1 MPDDESAGEKSEAP
15 TPKKRQEA
23 REKGDV
29 AKSQDLSGA
38 IVLLGT
44 LGLLYLAGGH
54 LYTELV
60 KIAQALFGAELAGA
74 PFAVD
79 AAGVKEQ
86 MIRLG
91 YAAMPLAIGVFV
103 LGVFAHVVQIG
114 PMLAPKKLIP
124 NPGGLNPIKGFK
136 RLFMEGKTY
145 VGFGMNLLKFAVVAA
160 VAYLSIMH
168 QLPEL
173 AGLQALSHIQAFGS
187 GASILFTIAL
197 QVAIAL
203 ALLGILDFAYQR
215 YRHEN
220 QLKMTKQQLKEELKN
235 MDGDPQIKQRRRQV
249 AMQRAMQRVKA
260 AVPTADFVVTN
271 PTHFSV
277 AVKYDAAAMDAPRVV
292 AKGADQLAF
301 RIREIAMAHN
311 IPIVEKKQ
319 VARSLYASC
328 EVGQEI
334 PEEMYAAVAEI
345 LAYVYEISGKQS
357 LQKSA

>member
-1 MPDDESAGEKSEAP
+1 MADDEAAGEKTEAP

-38 IVLLGT
+38 IVLLGM
-44 LGLLYLAGGH
+44 LALLYFGGAH

-60 KIAQALFGAELAGA
+60 KIAQAFFGVELASATGA
-74 PFAVD
+74 VHGG
-79 AAGVKEQ
+79 GVREQ
-86 MIRLG
+86 MVRLG
-91 YAAMPLAIGVFV
+91 YAAAPLAVGVFV
-103 LGVFAHVVQIG
+103 IGVLAHVVQIG

-124 NPGGLNPIKGFK
+124 DPNGINPIKGFK
-136 RLFMEGKTY
+136 RLFMEAKTY
-145 VGFGMNLLKFAVVAA
+145 VGFGMNLLKFTVVAVVA
-160 VAYLSIMH
+160 YMSINAK
-168 QLPEL
+168 LPEL
-173 AGLQALSHIQAFGS
+173 AGLQALPHIQAFGS

-197 QVAIAL
+197 QVAVAL
-203 ALLGILDFAYQR
+203 LLLGILDFAYQK

-277 AVKYDAAAMDAPRVV
+277 AVKYDAESMDAPRVV

-301 RIREIAMAHN
+301 RIRELALLHN
-311 IPIVEKKQ
+311 IPIIEKKP
-319 VARSLYASC
+319 VARALYASC
-328 EVGQEI
+328 EIGQEI
-334 PEEMYAAVAEI
+334 PEDMYAAVAEI
-345 LAYVYEISGKQS
+345 LAYVYEISGQQS
-357 LQKSA
+357 LQKMA